1 MSFLLSSE
9 FTLEVVTALPLPP
22 PWRCTD
28 GVYINEVTGETNEKH
43 PFVAAIELLNNES
56 NTGPKNEV
64 FLTNQEIKDE
74 LDSMPN
80 TASLNNSNTLLTDT
94 INMNT
99 MSTNTNTPQFVDFKC
114 NWEKIGLF
122 EDRDLFGLTIRY
134 YDNGA
139 TCVKFDG
146 TNKEWIETVVEG
158 PNGPVDRYDLFI
170 DGKVKIFGR
179 TVSISTTCASNCHWI
194 YNEGQ
199 KLLKKQS
206 WLQSKIESIGAVSVV
221 KRPPPKVAQ
230 GFRAAK
236 SEGQTNLRRIVS
248 ENIKLG
254 EQMIDLGL
262 GHFLKQKPIV
272 TILPKD
278 KLSVPLNTSIY
289 NSVSS
294 SQ

>member
-1 MSFLLSSE
+1 MSFLLSAE
-9 FTLEVVTALPLPP
+9 FPLEVVTALPLPP
-22 PWRCTD
+22 PWKCVD
-28 GVYINEVTGETNEKH
+28 GIYLNEITGETNEKH
-43 PFVAAIELLNNES
+43 PFVVALELLNES
-56 NTGPKNEV
+56 NNDPKNEV
-64 FLTNQEIKDE
+64 FLTNQEVKGPDE
-74 LDSMPN
+74 GDSMLN
-80 TASLNNSNTLLTDT
+80 TASLNNSNTLLTET
-94 INMNT
+94 MNMNT
-99 MSTNTNTPQFVDFKC
+99 MSTTNTPQFVDFKC

-134 YDNGA
+134 YENGV
-139 TCVKFDG
+139 TCLKFDG
-146 TNKEWIETVVEG
+146 ANKEWIETVVEG

-179 TVSISTTCASNCHWI
+179 TISISTTCASNCHWI

-206 WLQSKIESIGAVSVV
+206 WLQSKIESIGAVPVV

-254 EQMIDLGL
+254 EQMVDLGL
-262 GHFLKQKPIV
+262 GHFLMQKPIV

-289 NSVSS
+289 NSVAS